1 MIDLQAIRTRAAA
14 RMAASQIPTP
24 ANVANRLIE
33 ALAISHL
40 AGLAG
45 VAACAAGTTTLDL
58 AAVAWTDADI
68 ARFFDRRTRLLRW
81 GWAEAEAEALAERLV
96 RRDREADPRVMCSE
110 CSHYRP
116 GRCGSHR
123 QAGLQ
128 TPELGHDLA
137 ALLQR
142 CPAFEGTSI

>member
-1 MIDLQAIRTRAAA
+1 MIDLQVIRTRAAA
-14 RMAASQIPTP
+14 RMASLQMPTP
-24 ANVANRLIE
+24 ANVATRLIE
-33 ALAISHL
+33 APAISHL

-68 ARFFDRRTRLLRW
+68 ARFLDRRTRLLRW
-81 GWAEAEAEALAERLV
+81 GWAEPEAEALAERLV
-96 RRDREADPRVMCSE
+96 RRDREADPRVMCGE
-110 CSHYRP
+110 CGQYQP

-128 TPELGHDLA
+128 TPELGRDLA
-137 ALLQR
+137 ARLQR
-142 CPAFEGTSI
+142 CPAFEATSI